1 MDGLSLVGQVTG
13 LAVLART
20 WLRDE
25 EATCST
31 KVQQP
36 H

>member
-25 EATCST
+25 GAGYVAEI
-31 KVQQP
+31 
-36 H
+36 